1 MSVCCRKR
9 TDEYVE
15 TDEDQEDE
23 EKDNDEIDDA
33 VQLFVKKEKGV
44 NKKKPRWKSKWS
56 SQSLGDFI
64 DIAVSSNC
72 CKTKL
77 IFMNSKN
84 QNDGQ
89 ICEEILGE
97 LKVRASSR
105 GDVITFSVP
114 QLCSKFKKRVSV
126 CKQAALTQ

>member
-1 MSVCCRKR
+1 MVWDEHLARLDKTHPRPSSAGSW
-9 TDEYVE
+9 TDVVDREPLAWGLIHE
-15 TDEDQEDE
+15 T
-23 EKDNDEIDDA
+23 IP
-33 VQLFVKKEKGV
+33 
-44 NKKKPRWKSKWS
+44 KKKPRWRSKWS

-77 IFMNSKN
+77 IFVNSKN

-105 GDVITFSVP
+105 GDVIN
-114 QLCSKFKKRVSV
+114 K
-126 CKQAALTQ
+126 